1 MKKFIF
7 FSVLFAFA
15 SCSTYSEKEIQ
26 DFDTAIQEYIDS
38 TGVAMEKTENGLYYK
53 ILKEG
58 EGNQKIGYND
68 QVTFYY
74 KAAYLKGKTF
84 QIIRKD
90 DPLTFKVNQMII
102 GWQDA
107 LMMLKEGGEIEII
120 IPPQLAYADKKTEL
134 IPANTILRY
143 NLTVLKVQ

>member
-1 MKKFIF
+1 MKKIIL
-7 FSVLFAFA
+7 FSILFAFA

-26 DFDTAIQEYIDS
+26 AFDAAIQDYIDS
-38 TGVAMEKTENGLYYK
+38 TGVDMQKTESGLYYN

-58 EGNQKIGYND
+58 EGDRTIGYND

-74 KAAYLKGKTF
+74 KGAYLKGKTF
-84 QIIRKD
+84 QIISKD
-90 DPLTFKVNQMII
+90 DPLKFKVNQLIV

-107 LMMLKEGGEIEII
+107 LMMLKEGGEIEMI